1 MAKDDQWINDQAR
14 QINDKVQFCVKYQ
27 RPARVNYAN
36 WANFVK
42 ILQRHHSDHRHG
54 HSCAWCLVS
63 ADRKEEKATEGYL
76 DIKMRRYQDQQS
88 LHLRNENWGVHASVR
103 SLPINISSLP
113 NKVSSV
119 RALIEN
125 HRQRRERVLIKL
137 KRVEIR
143 AVMDCDNC
151 AGSVA
156 LVSDIRA
163 TMAGL
168 HCTDPII
175 YHQSQLGPGSANPRP
190 GAGRGNT
197 NFSSQ
202 LQAIVYKNVPSSKP
216 ICTNMKI
223 K

>member
-1 MAKDDQWINDQAR
+1 M
-14 QINDKVQFCVKYQ
+14 
-27 RPARVNYAN
+27 
-36 WANFVK
+36 K

-125 HRQRRERVLIKL
+125 HRQPRERVLIKL

-156 LVSDIRA
+156 LVSDIRQWQWPV
-163 TMAGL
+163 
-168 HCTDPII
+168 CTALTRSSVISHSSAQARP
-175 YHQSQLGPGSANPRP
+175 LPGSSRE
-190 GAGRGNT
+190 GKH
-197 NFSSQ
+197 Q
-202 LQAIVYKNVPSSKP
+202 LFITATIVYKNVPSSKP
-216 ICTNMKI
+216 TCTNI
-223 K
+223 KNKLSRSPAGNVAV